1 MSMPGLSSQTQMHQG
16 VPSFD
21 LGHGLGQQHRL
32 LLARAGSD
40 PTTALTHIPGEAL
53 TFTRFSVLL
62 IFSADTDT
70 PLRGSSVTQ
79 ALCFPQLSWRS
90 SCLLSS

>member
-21 LGHGLGQQHRL
+21 LGHGLGQQHGL

-40 PTTALTHIPGEAL
+40 PTTASPHAHIPGNAL
-53 TFTRFSVLL
+53 HSFR
-62 IFSADTDT
+62 
-70 PLRGSSVTQ
+70 
-79 ALCFPQLSWRS
+79 
-90 SCLLSS
+90 